1 MGTMQHL
8 STLAL
13 TQFISWAASADAV
26 KAGFEGSAHVIG
38 VLVRHFTDH
47 SEKLNRALER
57 SSDRAWRA
65 LEMALA
71 GQSWWDRC
79 TAFLVPA
86 EARAFQEQVEIFLDR
101 TQLSELVTNTQVRQR
116 CWHELQAARKG
127 GLLTGGTLD
136 AQLLAEDVASLNRF
150 SDPLSRLDAEWRM
163 LQRLAE
169 ELRLAGH
176 ATLAWFV
183 ELRPAEG
190 PSLLMAGMRYFF
202 RREVETDQELF
213 QGLTFTRI
221 EDLSKAQAEGFR
233 AIDQA
238 LAQHG
243 ARLEELLGDLHA
255 DVLDIK
261 AEMDRHG
268 QHLKELSAAVLQ
280 ALDQHRLAQQRE
292 LRASDSFSI
301 RSEPER
307 KLVKALVGRYRSLPE
322 EKRREL
328 PALLNALAKLEVAS
342 GDLPAAQEDFRTVA
356 ALVPTDPHAQAVAH
370 YNEYQAALEQR
381 GWPQALAAL
390 RRAAELDPE
399 RFAPFPF
406 QKYEPRTIL
415 GAGGFGVAFLCRH
428 INLDSPVVIKALR
441 EDGLHRD
448 VDELFAEARVLNQL
462 RHSAIIG
469 LRDCDYAGAGR
480 TRPFLV
486 MEYFEGQTLADH
498 VARHGPL
505 AANDLLAVA
514 RPVAEGL
521 RAAHERKILHR
532 DIKPGNLL
540 VRKDGSRWRVKLIDF
555 GLALKQD
562 LVYASM
568 KEAGS
573 GQRSAIGSSVAGT
586 LDYAAPEQLGRFA
599 GVIPGPLADV
609 YAFAKTC
616 CYALF
621 KTTQPLSRHWQ
632 SIPRPLARLLES
644 CLEEAPDKR
653 PPNFGAVLKRLGEI
667 AEPRLPMREV
677 SEESS
682 VLLAQPAEESAVRSV
697 QTVLPVP
704 DDPPEVQ
711 DVLPAPDE
719 PAPASA
725 GKVAVHIVFPGQ
737 KAWLN
742 GVVEVQL
749 DGKPLGRSTIVGG
762 LDLRAQTSLGTH
774 YLKLQFLLQSRIYSL
789 ELNKPGSYEVR
800 LRFDKVWN
808 NFSNKVEVV
817 HRS

>member
-1 MGTMQHL
+1 MMGTLQHL

-13 TQFISWAASADAV
+13 TQFINWAASADAA
-26 KAGFEGSAHVIG
+26 KMGYEGTAHVIG

-47 SEKLNRALER
+47 SEKVNRALDR
-57 SSDRAWRA
+57 SGDRAWRA

-71 GQSWWDRC
+71 GESWWGRC

-86 EARAFQEQVEIFLDR
+86 EARAFQKQVETFLDR

-116 CWHELQAARKG
+116 CWHELQAARKA
-127 GLLTGGTLD
+127 GLLTGGMLD
-136 AQLLAEDVASLNRF
+136 PNRLAQEVAAFHRF
-150 SDPLSRLDAEWRM
+150 SDPLGRLDAEWRL
-163 LQRLAE
+163 LQGLAE

-176 ATLAWFV
+176 SNLAWFV
-183 ELRPAEG
+183 ELRPAQG
-190 PSLLMAGMRYFF
+190 PSLLVTGMRYFF

-213 QGLTFTRI
+213 QGLTFSRI
-221 EDLSKAQAEGFR
+221 EDISKAQAEGFS

-261 AEMDRHG
+261 AEMNRHG
-268 QHLKELSAAVLQ
+268 QQMKELSAAVLQ
-280 ALDQHRLAQQRE
+280 ALDQHRLAQLRE
-292 LRASDSFSI
+292 LRASDSLSI

-307 KLVKALVGRYRSLPE
+307 RLVKALVGRYRSLSQ

-342 GDLPAAQEDFRTVA
+342 GDFTAAQADFRTVA
-356 ALVPTDPHAQAVAH
+356 TLVPADPHAQAVAH

-381 GWPQALAAL
+381 RWPEALAAL
-390 RRAAELDPE
+390 RRAADLDPE

-406 QKYEPRTIL
+406 LKYEPRSIL

-462 RHSAIIG
+462 RHAAIIG
-469 LRDCDYAGAGR
+469 LRDCDYAGGGR

-505 AANDLLAVA
+505 ASSDLLAVA

-540 VRKDGSRWRVKLIDF
+540 VRKDGRRWEAKLIDF

-568 KEAGS
+568 KEPGS
-573 GQRSAIGSSVAGT
+573 GQRSAIGSSLAGT
-586 LDYAAPEQLGRFA
+586 LDYAAPEQLGRLT
-599 GVIPGPLADV
+599 GVAPGPAADV

-616 CYALF
+616 CFALF
-621 KTTQPLSRHWQ
+621 KTTQPLTRHWQ
-632 SIPRPLARLLES
+632 SVPRPLARLLED
-644 CLEEAPDKR
+644 CLEEMPDKR
-653 PPNFGAVLKRLGEI
+653 PANFAAVLKRLGQLT
-667 AEPRLPMREV
+667 EPPLLVQEV
-677 SEESS
+677 IEESKAPAVKVPKEKS
-682 VLLAQPAEESAVRSV
+682 ELAR

-704 DDPPEVQ
+704 EDPAEVQ
-711 DVLPAPDE
+711 EVLPVVE
-719 PAPASA
+719 ET
-725 GKVAVHIVFPGQ
+725 GTVAVHIVFPGQ
-737 KAWLN
+737 NALLN
-742 GVVEVQL
+742 GVVDVRL
-749 DGKPLGRSTIVGG
+749 DGKPLGRSTVLGG
-762 LDLRAQTSLGTH
+762 IDLRTHTNPGQH
-774 YLKLQFLLQSRIYSL
+774 YLELQLLLRKRFYALPL
-789 ELNKPGSYEVR
+789 EKPGSYEVR
-800 LRFDKVWN
+800 LQFDKLWN
-808 NFSNKVEVV
+808 NFSDKIEIV
-817 HRS
+817 HRP